1 MPNDT
6 TLPAWEKKA
15 AEAIEV
21 HIQGCRE
28 NQDGDET
35 PGTIA
40 RIIAE
45 HAPKVRMLE
54 WQHFTTAD
62 PAAHWEHA
70 TSVFGVDYDVQR
82 SGMSD
87 IYFMNGSMFKS
98 ATDAKA
104 AAQAD
109 FERRVMECFE

>member
-1 MPNDT
+1 MSDT
-6 TLPAWEKKA
+6 ALPVWAMMA
-15 AEAIEV
+15 AEEIKV
-21 HIQGCRE
+21 RHL
-28 NQDGDET
+28 DVTTDDDLKT
-35 PGTIA
+35 DIA

-98 ATDAKA
+98 AADAKA
-104 AAQAD
+104 AANAD
-109 FERRVMECFE
+109 FKRRVMECFE